1 MIGYWVVM
9 VMVAIA
15 VIAVLIVTHER

>member
-9 VMVAIA
+9 TMVAVA